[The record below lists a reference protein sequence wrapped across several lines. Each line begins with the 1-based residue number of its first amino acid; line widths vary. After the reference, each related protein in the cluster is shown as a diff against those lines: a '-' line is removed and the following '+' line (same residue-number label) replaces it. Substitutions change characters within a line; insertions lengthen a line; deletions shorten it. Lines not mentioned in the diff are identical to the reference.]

1 MDFVLGT
8 FIGALG
14 MALAVAVSITYEPFG
29 MIREYRLELGLEDE
43 DDGDGNEELS

>member
-1 MDFVLGT
+1 MGMFCIGMVA
-8 FIGALG
+8 GALG

-43 DDGDGNEELS
+43 YEELPETEE

>member
-43 DDGDGNEELS
+43 DEELPETEE

>member
-8 FIGALG
+8 FLGALG

-43 DDGDGNEELS
+43 DEELPETEE

>member
-1 MDFVLGT
+1 MDFVLGA

-43 DDGDGNEELS
+43 DIDD

>member
-1 MDFVLGT
+1 MDFVLGA

-29 MIREYRLELGLEDE
+29 MIREYRLELELEDE
-43 DDGDGNEELS
+43 DEELPETEE